1 VRVALVIFDRS
12 IRHFR
17 CSSFPRPEAGLD
29 VLSSMPLPMP
39 RVVGSSGRSGE
50 FVRGSDISTP
60 VSSEI
65 PARVWVRLSG
75 FISISLTHLF
85 LQRGGFGQRHDIP
98 RWVEPWCPLSYN
110 WVGSSEAPVLIRGD
124 LTEVS

>member
-39 RVVGSSGRSGE
+39 RVVGSSGRWGE
-50 FVRGSDISTP
+50 SVHGSDIFAP
-60 VSSEI
+60 RSSRI
-65 PARVWVRLSG
+65 LAHARARLSG
-75 FISISLTHLF
+75 FVSISLTYIFRKEEGLGNATAS
-85 LQRGGFGQRHDIP
+85 LA
-98 RWVEPWCPLSYN
+98 
-110 WVGSSEAPVLIRGD
+110 GSSRGAR
-124 LTEVS
+124 